1 MLGGLTSTHSRPL
14 SEGNRFPVP
23 TPIRALLAAVIVAAA
38 ALGGSAVVNA
48 RAGAADLA
56 PPFSLNLSGFS
67 GDRGLIAH
75 SIDRVEKAYYKPV
88 DPQTLLDGEHKYLVQ
103 YLQKVAK
110 IAAPVV
116 PTEKATGDRS
126 RDTDLAYAMV
136 TTAEQKYK
144 KSATH
149 KEFTEIALAGLMSSL
164 GDPYTVY
171 LTKHE
176 IDGLQ
181 EGLKG
186 GAFGG
191 IGIYIIQDKYGDTL
205 ADPIEGNPAI
215 SAGVKP
221 GDVIDTVDG
230 HKTMGMKLDSVEGLI
245 RGPIGSHV
253 TMTVH
258 QQSFTKIGK
267 KLPPGPTRS
276 IAITRAQVYVP
287 SVKAKI
293 EDGYAYV
300 RLSDFGS
307 NSYDE
312 VRKAFDDAKAKGAK
326 GYILDLRNNGGG
338 YLDAAVDISSLF
350 IKDGPIVTQI
360 NRAGDRDAK
369 SATGAVGDYQPL
381 AILVNKYTASA
392 SEITSGAVQDY
403 GVGTLVGTKT
413 FGKGVVQ
420 SIYALE
426 DGGALK
432 ITTAKYIT
440 PKGRDI
446 HHKGIVPDVVV
457 DQPVEAAGMIDTP
470 KDKQL
475 AAAKAVLA
483 KKVAAR

>member
-1 MLGGLTSTHSRPL
+1 LL
-14 SEGNRFPVP
+14 PVP
-23 TPIRALLAAVIVAAA
+23 TPFRALLAAIIVAAA
-38 ALGGSAVVNA
+38 AYGGAVAVNA
-48 RAGAADLA
+48 QSGAADLT
-56 PPFSLNLSGFS
+56 PPLVLNFDNGNS
-67 GDRGLIAH
+67 DRGLIAH
-75 SIDRVEKAYYKPV
+75 SIDRVEKTYYKPV
-88 DPQTLLDGEHKYLVQ
+88 DPQTLLDGEHKMLVDF
-103 YLQKVAK
+103 LAKNRKVA
-110 IAAPVV
+110 APQV
-116 PTEKATGDRS
+116 PIEKATGDRTH
-126 RDTDLAYAMV
+126 DIDAALAMV
-136 TTAEQKYK
+136 TSAEKKYTK
-144 KSATH
+144 KATD
-149 KEFTEIALAGLMSSL
+149 KEFTEVALSGLMSSL

-171 LTKHE
+171 LTKNE
-176 IDGLQ
+176 IDLLQ

-205 ADPIEGNPAI
+205 ADPIEGNPALK
-215 SAGVKP
+215 AGVKP
-221 GDVIDTVDG
+221 GDIIDTVNG
-230 HKTMGMKLDSVEGLI
+230 KKTVGLKLDSIEDLI
-245 RGPIGSHV
+245 RGPIGSQV
-253 TMTVH
+253 TLTVH
-258 QQSFTKIGK
+258 HQNFSEKTGA
-267 KLPPGPTRS
+267 KLSAGPERS
-276 IAITRAQVYVP
+276 VAITRAQVYVP
-287 SVKAKI
+287 SVKAKM

-312 VRKAFDDAKAKGAK
+312 VKKAFEAAKAKGAK

-360 NRAGDRDAK
+360 DRNGDRDVK
-369 SATGAVGDYQPL
+369 DATGDFGDFKPL

-392 SEITSGAVQDY
+392 SEITAGAVQDD

-432 ITTAKYIT
+432 ITTARYVT

-446 HHKGIVPDVVV
+446 HHKGIIPDVVV
-457 DQPVEAAGMIDTP
+457 PQPADDPRLIDTS

-483 KKVAAR
+483 KKVAAQ